1 MNTYLI
7 PVVEGV
13 KDPFIIKVIAKGYKE
28 AQEKIMKKFYED
40 YDFELITDW
49 AEFIEYA
56 NNNEW
61 GIGEIS
67 DTDDF

>member
-7 PVVEGV
+7 PVVKGV
-13 KDPFIIKVIAKGYKE
+13 EDPFIIKVIAKGYKE

-40 YDFELITDW
+40 YDFELITDL

-67 DTDDF
+67 DKDDF

>member
-28 AQEKIMKKFYED
+28 AQEKLMKKFYED
-40 YDFELITDW
+40 EDFELFTDW
-49 AEFIEYA
+49 NEFLDFAYE
-56 NNNEW
+56 NGW

-67 DTDDF
+67 DKDDF

>member
-7 PVVEGV
+7 PVVKGTD
-13 KDPFIIKVIAKGYKE
+13 DPFIIKVIAKGYKE

-40 YDFELITDW
+40 YDFDLITDW
-49 AEFIEYA
+49 DDFINYA
-56 NNNEW
+56 VDNEW

-67 DTDDF
+67 DKDDF